1 MDLSHLSPVDMLR
14 KYELQAKKAWGQ
26 CFLHDRNVV
35 RRIVDAAGIQ
45 KGDRVIEIGA
55 GLGVLTFALAAR
67 GAEVWAVER
76 DRDLVQVLRSE
87 FADDQQVHIEEANAL
102 EFDYG
107 KLGGRVKIVGNL
119 PYNISA
125 PIIFRLL
132 DYREAISSA
141 TLMVQK
147 EVADRLAAPA
157 GNKTYGIPSVICQ
170 LHAEVAKVLH
180 VGRGAF
186 IPAPRVDS
194 AVVQLAMRDRPL
206 VDIDSQFFRS
216 VVRAAFAQRRK
227 TLRKTL
233 GNRFEATLVD
243 RALTVVGIEG
253 RLRAESLTAAQFG
266 ALAVALAAG
275 D

>member
-1 MDLSHLSPVDMLR
+1 MLR